1 MVLPPVS
8 EKKFTEGFPSG
19 LKICVTGAGGFI
31 ASHLA
36 RRLKAEGH
44 WVRAVDWKEN
54 EYMKPEEFCDEFMN
68 LDLRYAD
75 ACEKAVAG
83 CEWCFNLAADM
94 GGMGFI
100 QSNHSRI
107 LYNSTMISFNVAE
120 AARKAGVKRF
130 WYASSACIYPEYKQ
144 LDENLDGASGL
155 KEDDAWPA
163 QPQDAYGLEKLMTEE
178 LLMHYDADFGMECRL
193 GRFHNIYGPCGTW
206 KGGRE
211 KAPAAFSRKAIT
223 STKEFEMWG
232 NGLQTRSFC
241 YIDDCVEGI
250 IRLMVSDYKKP
261 LNIGSDEMVSM
272 NQMAEMALEF
282 KGGSLPIK
290 HIPGPEGVRGR
301 NSDNTL
307 IKQVLG
313 WAPTTSL
320 KEGLKYTFDWI
331 NTQVE
336 EYKAAGN
343 SLDSL
348 TQSKVVTQAMTD
360 SCDMG
365 NKGEGKKAVALS

>member
-1 MVLPPVS
+1 MLPPVS
-8 EKKFTEGFPSG
+8 EKKFTEGYSK

-36 RRLKAEGH
+36 RRLKDEGH
-44 WVRAVDWKEN
+44 YVRGVDWKEN
-54 EYMKPEEFCDEFMN
+54 EHMTQDMFCNEFLN
-68 LDLRYAD
+68 LDLRSLAN
-75 ACEKAVAG
+75 CEKAAEG
-83 CEWCFNLAADM
+83 MDWCFNLAADM

-107 LYNSTMISFNVAE
+107 LYNSTMISFNMAE

-130 WYASSACIYPEYKQ
+130 WYASSACIYPEGKQ
-144 LDENLDGASGL
+144 LSEDLDGASGL

-178 LLMHYDADFGMECRL
+178 LLMHYDTDFGMEARI
-193 GRFHNIYGPCGTW
+193 GRFHNIYGPYGTW
-206 KGGRE
+206 RGGRE
-211 KAPAAFSRKAIT
+211 KSPAAFCRKAIT
-223 STKEFEMWG
+223 STAELEMWG

-250 IRLMVSDYKKP
+250 LRLMVSDYKKP

-272 NQMAEMALEF
+272 NQMADMVKKFAGKESM
-282 KGGSLPIK
+282 PTK

-313 WAPTTSL
+313 WAPPTSLEVGLRSTFEWIQGEIVALQSTGQMEDLTTSTIV
-320 KEGLKYTFDWI
+320 GQT
-331 NTQVE
+331 
-336 EYKAAGN
+336 
-343 SLDSL
+343 
-348 TQSKVVTQAMTD
+348 MTD
-360 SCDMG
+360 KCDMA
-365 NKGEGKKAVALS
+365 KK

>member
-1 MVLPPVS
+1 MVLPHVS
-8 EKKFTEGFPSG
+8 EKKFTEGLPK

-31 ASHLA
+31 ASHLSK
-36 RRLKAEGH
+36 RLKEEGH
-44 WVRAVDWKEN
+44 FIRAVDWKEN
-54 EYMKPEEFCDEFMN
+54 EYMSQDTFCDEFVN
-68 LDLRYAD
+68 LDLRWPEN
-75 ACEKAVAG
+75 CKKAVEG
-83 CEWCFNLAADM
+83 CDWCFNLAADM

-107 LYNSTMISFNVAE
+107 LFNSTMISFNVAE
-120 AARKAGVKRF
+120 AARAAGIKRI
-130 WYASSACIYPEYKQ
+130 WYASSACIYPESKQ
-144 LDENLDGASGL
+144 VDENLGGASGL

-178 LLMHYDADFGMECRL
+178 LLMHYDADFGMEARI

-211 KAPAAFSRKAIT
+211 KAPAAFCRKGIT
-223 STKEFEMWG
+223 SEKEFEMWG
-232 NGLQTRSFC
+232 NGKQTRWFC

-272 NQMAEMALEF
+272 NDMAKLACSF
-282 KGGSLPIK
+282 KGTELPVR

-313 WAPTTSL
+313 WAPSTSL
-320 KEGLKYTFDWI
+320 AEGLKYTFDWI
-331 NTQVE
+331 KGQCD
-336 EYKAAGN
+336 EYVAAGN
-343 SLDSL
+343 KLETL
-348 TQSKVVTQAMTD
+348 TSSKVVSQAMTD
-360 SCDMG
+360 KCDMG
-365 NKGEGKKAVALS
+365 NKGEGK